1 MKNTKTVMYPNV
13 ARKLLALG
21 YQIIDL
27 RPKKEDRKATL
38 FVFRVDEDGK
48 FWRDFNRLMSEFES
62 EKEVNKE

>member
-21 YQIIDL
+21 YQIVDL

-48 FWRDFNRLMSEFES
+48 FWMDFNRLMSEFES

>member
-1 MKNTKTVMYPNV
+1 MYPNV

>member
-21 YQIIDL
+21 YQIVDL